1 MGAASRKK
9 PHRLPEKLLH
19 IRAALGLSQG
29 EMVSYLGLADE
40 INRNY
45 ISGYERGTREPEL
58 HVLLR
63 YARVTGVWMDVLVDD
78 ELDLPAK
85 LPCASKHEGVRHR
98 SASQTKRKR

>member
-9 PHRLPEKLLH
+9 PRRLPEKLLH

-29 EMVSYLGLADE
+29 DMVSHLGLADE

-58 HVLLR
+58 YVLLK
-63 YARVTGVWMDVLVDD
+63 YARVAGIWMDVLVDD
-78 ELDLPAK
+78 EIDLPAK
-85 LPCASKHEGVRHR
+85 LPRAAKHEGTPHTSTSR
-98 SASQTKRKR
+98 TTRKP